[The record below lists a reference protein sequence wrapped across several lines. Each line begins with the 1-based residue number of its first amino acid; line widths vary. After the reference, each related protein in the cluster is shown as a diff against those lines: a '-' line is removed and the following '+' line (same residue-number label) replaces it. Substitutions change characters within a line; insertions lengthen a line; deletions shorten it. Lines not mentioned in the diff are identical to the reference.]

1 MNESQRLQDEIQKKS
16 MAKLAPLLNN
26 YKLNCDSLESALK
39 WKSIVLLLGN
49 YSSGKS
55 TLINELFG
63 SDIQRTGQSPTDDSF
78 TIITSPDHGSTP
90 KEISGSNLVNDEL
103 LPFTAFKQY
112 GEQFISHFTMKQI
125 DSPQLANMAIIDTP
139 GMLDS
144 ITEKDRGY
152 DYSGVV
158 GDLARLAD
166 LVVLMFDP
174 HKAGTIREVYDTIR
188 NTLPGN
194 SGEDRIIFVMS
205 RIDECDN
212 PADLIRSYGTLC
224 WNLSQMTGRKDI
236 PRIFMTYAPDLSRVP
251 ESMATWNNERAELKE
266 RILAAPSLRVN
277 HILQHIDKQAHELR
291 MVSEALTSFSNKG
304 RLLLRKTSRAAAST
318 ALFLFFFLD
327 IVIREFTGLPDTTL
341 ISSLLSGT
349 VGWPNLLIPTIGAG
363 GSIFLMS
370 LFFSRFQFPRLKKQ
384 SVTRPE
390 DLIDLDSDYQ
400 QQLWTQVNSQIKLL
414 LKEARL
420 RDVIVGHQI
429 NLRKIDKFIS
439 GDLQNYYKRIS

>member
-1 MNESQRLQDEIQKKS
+1 MYESQKLQNEIQKKS
-16 MAKLAPLLNN
+16 MAKLAPIFNS
-26 YKLNCDSLESALK
+26 YKLDQDSLESVLK

-63 SDIQRTGQSPTDDSF
+63 IDIQRTGQSPTDDSF
-78 TIITSPDHGSTP
+78 TIITSPDKDSSQKNIPGSSLINN
-90 KEISGSNLVNDEL
+90 ER
-103 LPFTAFKQY
+103 LPFAAFKKY
-112 GEQFISHFTMKQI
+112 GEQFAAHFSMKQL
-125 DSPQLANMAIIDTP
+125 DSPQLENMAIIDSP

-152 DYSGVV
+152 NYNGVI
-158 GDLARLAD
+158 GDLANLAD

-236 PRIFMTYAPDLSRVP
+236 PRIFMTYAPDISQP
-251 ESMATWNNERAELKE
+251 SETMKTWNNERTELKE
-266 RILAAPSLRVN
+266 KIMAAPSLRVN

-291 MVSEALTSFSNKG
+291 MVSEALTSFSHKG
-304 RLLLRKTSRAAAST
+304 RLLLKKTSRVAAAT
-318 ALFLFFFLD
+318 ALFLGLFLD
-327 IVIREFTGLPDTTL
+327 IIIREFTGLPNTTL

-349 VGWPNLLIPTIGAG
+349 VGWPNLLIPTIGG
-363 GSIFLMS
+363 IGSIFLLA
-370 LFFSRFQFPRLKKQ
+370 LFFSRFQLPRLKKQ
-384 SVTRPE
+384 ATAKPE
-390 DLIDLDSDYQ
+390 DLIDLDSDYRR
-400 QQLWTQVNSQIKLL
+400 QLWSQVNTHVQML
-414 LKEARL
+414 LKETGL
-420 RDVIVGHQI
+420 RDVIVGHQG
-429 NLRKIDKFIS
+429 NLKKIDKFIS
-439 GDLQNYYKRIS
+439 GDLQNYYKKTS

>member
-1 MNESQRLQDEIQKKS
+1 MNEAKKLQDEIQKKS
-16 MAKLAPLLNN
+16 MAKLTPLFNS
-26 YKLNCDSLESALK
+26 YKLNHDSLESVLK
-39 WKSIVLLLGN
+39 WKSIVLVLGN

-55 TLINELFG
+55 TLINELFET
-63 SDIQRTGQSPTDDSF
+63 DIQRTGQSPTDDSF
-78 TIITSPDHGSTP
+78 TIITAPDQGLAP
-90 KEISGSNLVNDEL
+90 QEIPGSNLINDER

-112 GEQFISHFTMKQI
+112 GEQFTAHFTMKQI
-125 DSPQLANMAIIDTP
+125 DSPQLENLAIIDSP
-139 GMLDS
+139 GMLDA

-152 DYSGVV
+152 DYNGVI

-194 SGEDRIIFVMS
+194 LGEDRIVFVMS

-212 PADLIRSYGTLC
+212 PADLVRSYGTLC

-236 PRIFMTYAPDLSRVP
+236 PRIFMTYAPDLSHAP
-251 ESMATWNNERAELKE
+251 ETMAAWNNERAELKE
-266 RILAAPSLRVN
+266 KMLAAPSLRVN

-304 RLLLRKTSRAAAST
+304 RLLLKKTSRAAASI
-318 ALFLFFFLD
+318 AVFLFFFLD
-327 IVIREFTGLPDTTL
+327 IIIHEFTGLPDTSL

-384 SVTRPE
+384 ATTQPE
-390 DLIDLDSDYQ
+390 ELIDLDSDYRR
-400 QQLWTQVNSQIKLL
+400 QLWIQVNGQIRLL
-414 LKEARL
+414 LQEAGL
-420 RDVIVGHQI
+420 KDVIVGHQI
-429 NLRKIDKFIS
+429 NLRKINKFIS
-439 GDLQNYYKRIS
+439 GDLQNYYQKIS

>member
-16 MAKLAPLLNN
+16 LAKLAPLLNN

-112 GEQFISHFTMKQI
+112 GEQFIAHFTMKQI

-251 ESMATWNNERAELKE
+251 ESMAAWKNERAELKE

-304 RLLLRKTSRAAAST
+304 RLLLRKTCRAAAST

-349 VGWPNLLIPTIGAG
+349 VGWTNLLIPTIGAG

-370 LFFSRFQFPRLKKQ
+370 MFFSRFQFPRLKKQ
-384 SVTRPE
+384 FVTQPE

>member
-1 MNESQRLQDEIQKKS
+1 MNESQRLQDDIQTKS
-16 MAKLAPLLNN
+16 MAKLAPLLNS
-26 YKLNCDSLESALK
+26 YKLNCDSLATALK

-55 TLINELFG
+55 TLINELLG
-63 SDIQRTGQSPTDDSF
+63 SNIQLTGQSPTDDSF
-78 TIITSPDHGSTP
+78 TIITSPDPGSEP
-90 KEISGSNLVNDEL
+90 KDIIGSSLVNDERM
-103 LPFTAFKQY
+103 PFTAFKEY
-112 GEQFISHFTMKQI
+112 GEQFMSHFALKQI
-125 DSPQLANMAIIDTP
+125 DSPQLADMAIIDTP

-144 ITEKDRGY
+144 ITEKDRGFNY
-152 DYSGVV
+152 NRVI
-158 GDLARLAD
+158 GDLAKLAD

-188 NTLPGN
+188 NTLPAN
-194 SGEDRIIFVMS
+194 TGEDRIIFVMS

-251 ESMATWNNERAELKE
+251 ESMAAWNNERAELKDK
-266 RILAAPSLRVN
+266 ILAAPSLRVN

-291 MVSEALTSFSNKG
+291 MISEVLTAFSNKG

-327 IVIREFTGLPDTTL
+327 IIVREFTGLPETTL

-349 VGWPNLLIPTIGAG
+349 VGWPNLLIPTIGV
-363 GSIFLMS
+363 GSATFLIS
-370 LFFSRFQFPRLKKQ
+370 LFFSRVQFPRLKKQ
-384 SVTRPE
+384 SVTEPE
-390 DLIDLDSDYQ
+390 KLIDLDSDYR
-400 QQLWTQVNSQIKLL
+400 QQLWTQVNAQVRLL
-414 LKEARL
+414 LKAAGL
-420 RDVIVGHQI
+420 KDVIVGHQI

-439 GDLQNYYKRIS
+439 GDLQNYYKKIS

>member
-16 MAKLAPLLNN
+16 MAKLAPLLNS
-26 YKLNCDSLESALK
+26 YKLNCDSLEAALK

-63 SDIQRTGQSPTDDSF
+63 SNIQRTGQSPTDDSF
-78 TIITSPDHGSTP
+78 TIITSQDHGAAP
-90 KEISGSNLVNDEL
+90 KDTSGSNLVNDER

-112 GEQFISHFTMKQI
+112 GEQFISHLTLKQI
-125 DSPQLANMAIIDTP
+125 DAPQLTNMAIIDTP

-152 DYSGVV
+152 NYNSVI

-188 NTLPGN
+188 NTLPAN

-212 PADLIRSYGTLC
+212 PGDLIRSYGTLC

-251 ESMATWNNERAELKE
+251 ETMASWNNERTELKE
-266 RILAAPSLRVN
+266 KILAAPSLRVN

-291 MVSEALTSFSNKG
+291 MVSEVLTSFSNRG
-304 RLLLRKTSRAAAST
+304 RLLLRKTSRTAAST
-318 ALFLFFFLD
+318 ALFLFLFLD
-327 IVIREFTGLPDTTL
+327 IIVREFTGLPDTTL
-341 ISSLLSGT
+341 ISSMLSGT
-349 VGWPNLLIPTIGAG
+349 VGWATLLIPTIGAG
-363 GSIFLMS
+363 GAIGLMS

-384 SVTRPE
+384 SVTKPE
-390 DLIDLDSDYQ
+390 KLIDLDSDYRQ
-400 QQLWTQVNSQIKLL
+400 QIWTQVNGQVSLL
-414 LKEARL
+414 LQEAGL
-420 RDVIVGHQI
+420 KDVIVGHQI
-429 NLRKIDKFIS
+429 NLKKIDKFIS

>member
-1 MNESQRLQDEIQKKS
+1 MNDSQKLQDEIQKKS
-16 MAKLAPLLNN
+16 MAKLAPLLKN
-26 YKLNCDSLESALK
+26 YQLNSASLESALK

-63 SDIQRTGQSPTDDSF
+63 SEIQRTGQSPTDDSF
-78 TIITSPDHGSTP
+78 TVITSAEQGSTV
-90 KEISGSNLVNDEL
+90 KEISGSSLVNDAR
-103 LPFTAFKQY
+103 LPFTALKQY
-112 GEQFISHFTMKQI
+112 GEQFTAHFAMKQI
-125 DSPQLANMAIIDTP
+125 DSPLLAEMAIIDTP

-152 DYSGVV
+152 DYSGVI
-158 GDLARLAD
+158 GELARLAD

-194 SGEDRIIFVMS
+194 SGEDRIVFVMS

-212 PADLIRSYGTLC
+212 PADLLRSYGTLC

-236 PRIFMTYAPDLSRVP
+236 PRIFMTYATDLARVP
-251 ESMATWNNERAELKE
+251 ETMASWSNDRAELKE
-266 RILAAPSLRVN
+266 KILAAPSLRVN

-291 MVSEALTSFSNKG
+291 MVSEALASFSTKG
-304 RLLLRKTSRAAAST
+304 RLLLKKTGRAAAST

-327 IVIREFTGLPDTTL
+327 IMIREFTGLPDTTL
-341 ISSLLSGT
+341 ISSLLAGT

-363 GSIFLMS
+363 SAIFLMG

-384 SVTRPE
+384 AVKQPAK
-390 DLIDLDSDYQ
+390 LIVLDSDYR
-400 QQLWTQVNSQIKLL
+400 QQLWHQVNSQVKLL
-414 LKEARL
+414 LGAAGIK
-420 RDVIVGHQI
+420 DVIVGHQI
-429 NLRKIDKFIS
+429 NLKKIDKFIS
-439 GDLQNYYKRIS
+439 GDLQKYYKKIS